1 MVAEVGRHSAF
12 GKRQDAVRRSARLR
26 DRLQEAAGRE
36 PVQKG
41 NNANPRGRP
50 RGSKGLAAVLK
61 RALDEPAQDG
71 DGERRR
77 QTKREQVIRRL
88 VEKSAGA
95 DLAATKLLFEL
106 LRKADPK
113 AVAADPADAA
123 PLGQDALE
131 LLKRRLARLARAQLS
146 NPAPADQ
153 PPALD
158 VADLSPG
165 SVAVPADAAPDPA
178 VAAPPTNPDSGG

>member
-1 MVAEVGRHSAF
+1 MPSDGPHDYEIGYKKPPVASRF
-12 GKRQDAVRRSARLR
+12 K
-26 DRLQEAAGRE
+26 
-36 PVQKG
+36 KG

-50 RGSKGLAAVLK
+50 RGSKGLAAVLQ
-61 RALDEPAQDG
+61 RALDEPAKDG
-71 DGERRR
+71 DGEHRR

-88 VEKSAGA
+88 VEKSVGA

-106 LRKADPK
+106 LRKADPN

-146 NPAPADQ
+146 NQASADQ
-153 PPALD
+153 PPAPD
-158 VADLSPG
+158 VADPSAGP
-165 SVAVPADAAPDPA
+165 VAAPDDAAADPA
-178 VAAPPTNPDSGG
+178 VAAPPINPDSGA